1 MHHKHI
7 NAASHCLAKY
17 FITSHLCYVI
27 LFEHIKQEQE
37 RTVKPTEA
45 GKNVNYFSHH
55 LMQFLRTYVDVSS
68 ILPTSI

>member
-1 MHHKHI
+1 MHKVTLKETFPLSCQIFH
-7 NAASHCLAKY
+7 Y
-17 FITSHLCYVI
+17 LCYVI

-37 RTVKPTEA
+37 RTLKLTEA